1 MSFAVAQYQ
10 SARVETSSPVQL
22 VVALYDGALR
32 FLRTAALAIE
42 EDDVRAKGVAL
53 NKAHAIVS
61 ELLITL
67 DHEHAPELCRQLEAL
82 YSFVLDRIVKA
93 NHECDAD
100 KVEDAVRALL
110 PLRDAWGQ
118 LARAGRP

>member
-10 SARVETSSPVQL
+10 NARVDTVSPVQL

-32 FLRTAALAIE
+32 FLRTAALAI
-42 EDDVRAKGVAL
+42 DDNDVAAKGVAL
-53 NKAHAIVS
+53 NKAHAIIT
-61 ELLITL
+61 ELMVTL
-67 DHEHAPELCRQLEAL
+67 DHEQGPELCAQLEAL
-82 YSFVLDRIVKA
+82 YSFVLDRIARA
-93 NHECDAD
+93 NAERNIEMID
-100 KVEDAVRALL
+100 EAVRALL

>member
-10 SARVETSSPVQL
+10 NARVETISPVQL

-32 FLRTAALAIE
+32 FLRTAALAI
-42 EDDVRAKGVAL
+42 DDNDVAAKGVAL
-53 NKAHAIVS
+53 NKAHAIIT
-61 ELLITL
+61 ELMVTL
-67 DHEHAPELCRQLEAL
+67 DNEQAPELCAQLEAL

-93 NHECDAD
+93 NTDRNIEMID
-100 KVEDAVRALL
+100 EAVRALL

>member
-10 SARVETSSPVQL
+10 NARVDTISPVQL

-32 FLRTAALAIE
+32 FLRTAALAI
-42 EDDVRAKGVAL
+42 DDNDVAAKGVAL
-53 NKAHAIVS
+53 NKAHAIIT
-61 ELLITL
+61 ELMVTL
-67 DHEHAPELCRQLEAL
+67 DHEQAPELCGQLEAL
-82 YSFVLDRIVKA
+82 YSFVLDRIAKA
-93 NHECDAD
+93 NAD
-100 KVEDAVRALL
+100 RNIEMIDEAVRALL

>member
-10 SARVETSSPVQL
+10 NARVDTVSPVQL

-32 FLRTAALAIE
+32 FLRTAALAI
-42 EDDVRAKGVAL
+42 DDNDVAAKGVAL
-53 NKAHAIVS
+53 NKAHAIIT
-61 ELLITL
+61 ELMVTL
-67 DHEHAPELCRQLEAL
+67 DHEQAPELCAQLEAL
-82 YSFVLDRIVKA
+82 YSFVLDRIARA
-93 NHECDAD
+93 NAERNIEMID
-100 KVEDAVRALL
+100 EAVRALL

>member
-10 SARVETSSPVQL
+10 NARVDTISPVQL

-32 FLRTAALAIE
+32 FLRTAALAI
-42 EDDVRAKGVAL
+42 DDNDVAAKGVAL
-53 NKAHAIVS
+53 NKAHAIIT
-61 ELLITL
+61 ELMVTL
-67 DHEHAPELCRQLEAL
+67 DHEQAPELCAQLEAL
-82 YSFVLDRIVKA
+82 YSFVLDRIAKA
-93 NHECDAD
+93 NAD
-100 KVEDAVRALL
+100 RNIEMIDEAVRALL